1 MSKPAR
7 ERGQLLYVP
16 DIALANERPLA
27 NGRQRLLTLRQLSDS
42 VIYATS
48 IHPTHTE
55 ARGMFRKV
63 EDFQKAWKYEAEMTG
78 KVLTTLTDASLGQK
92 VTPDGRTL
100 GFLGW
105 HLTLTLGE
113 MLGHVGLKIDAP
125 EQDAECPSSAAEIAA
140 AYEKAAKSV
149 AEEVNANW
157 TDEALLQEDNMYG
170 ETWSRGLTLFY
181 FIAHQAH
188 HRGQMTVLMRQAG
201 LLVPGI
207 YGPAREEWA
216 AMGAP

>member
-1 MSKPAR
+1 
-7 ERGQLLYVP
+7 
-16 DIALANERPLA
+16 
-27 NGRQRLLTLRQLSDS
+27 
-42 VIYATS
+42 
-48 IHPTHTE
+48 
-55 ARGMFRKV
+55 MFRKV
-63 EDFQKAWKYEAEMTG
+63 EDFQKAWRYEAEMTG
-78 KVLTTLTDASLGQK
+78 KVLGTLTDASLGQK

-149 AEEVNANW
+149 ADEINANW
-157 TDEALLQEDNMYG
+157 NDETLLQEDNMYG

-201 LLVPGI
+201 LPVPGV
-207 YGPAREEWA
+207 YGPSKEEWA
-216 AMGAP
+216 AFGAPAMP